1 MLLQKG
7 WAISRVFWALNEG
20 HLLGR
25 VAGMMRKAWE
35 GTLDLTL
42 LTLEWRKGGECAGSV
57 VQAEGTAHAKV
68 LGQNQAWHV

>member
-1 MLLQKG
+1 MLGQ
-7 WAISRVFWALNEG
+7 
-20 HLLGR
+20 

-57 VQAEGTAHAKV
+57 VQAEGIVHAKV